1 MRKQLI
7 TLAILTL
14 ATSLFSTSAFAAEVQ
29 PKPIESTQ
37 PVQAEVEVQAPQ
49 VLQNQITSIR
59 DNTSRIVTDGIHV
72 DISYPPQA
80 FVPDFKMELWSV
92 TDNKLISSA
101 IGNNQNFDRTDGVY
115 HLIFNHSGYKLG
127 DQFAIILRKA
137 DGIINNLR
145 FQDDTPDEKG
155 QLHYYDLKVNT
166 NYQFKIASFNYFDGV
181 EGEETTIKDL
191 TATSIHPIKANL
203 QTNSQKVGLFL
214 QTEDGSPLKK
224 TLVEIKLFDKK
235 GTISSIS
242 DENGMV
248 WLDNSKLTWRFS
260 ISSQGKSVKD
270 GVNGK
275 GEIELPQS
283 VITGSQKQAVTIPVV
298 FENPVTNSEIT
309 VNFSPVD
316 NTELSTAWSD
326 VEIVITS
333 LKGVSSTYSL
343 NLENNTI
350 SGLPDGTYKVA
361 VKGKYAT
368 AKINA
373 NSLKIIGG
381 RASINISLKA
391 RYTLEVNKEG
401 KRYNFSIIN
410 VDSVANKKYK
420 GKESLVFGVTPG
432 ESFLIKDND
441 TGKVETVFIDP
452 KSERAKFILGM
463 GIVLGGGVSIPH
475 TGVDIPDTSGNP
487 SYLWLGFVLSVMG
500 AVISFVFYRRRKQKC
515 HL

>member
-309 VNFSPVD
+309 VNFS
-316 NTELSTAWSD
+316 L
-326 VEIVITS
+326 
-333 LKGVSSTYSL
+333 L
-343 NLENNTI
+343 
-350 SGLPDGTYKVA
+350 
-361 VKGKYAT
+361 
-368 AKINA
+368 
-373 NSLKIIGG
+373 II
-381 RASINISLKA
+381 RNCQ
-391 RYTLEVNKEG
+391 
-401 KRYNFSIIN
+401 
-410 VDSVANKKYK
+410 
-420 GKESLVFGVTPG
+420 
-432 ESFLIKDND
+432 
-441 TGKVETVFIDP
+441 
-452 KSERAKFILGM
+452 
-463 GIVLGGGVSIPH
+463 PH
-475 TGVDIPDTSGNP
+475 GQM
-487 SYLWLGFVLSVMG
+487 W
-500 AVISFVFYRRRKQKC
+500 R
-515 HL
+515 